1 MKKEVVKEHWP
12 RLLKNSGKYNWLKAD
27 WSKWVDEDEEDAKPD
42 FDGLGKY
49 QNTSCSDR
57 DATSRAK
64 CYSRLFLYSFLYLSI
79 IYFNFINRHIGGA
92 TSAATSFRN

>member
-1 MKKEVVKEHWP
+1 MKKEVKKEHWP

-49 QNTSCSDR
+49 PR
-57 DATSRAK
+57 K
-64 CYSRLFLYSFLYLSI
+64 YSFRTIELHLACKFAPGTCYLLLLD
-79 IYFNFINRHIGGA
+79 
-92 TSAATSFRN
+92 

>member
-1 MKKEVVKEHWP
+1 MQFVVLKKEVKKEHWP

-49 QNTSCSDR
+49 LDR
-57 DATSRAK
+57 KSLR
-64 CYSRLFLYSFLYLSI
+64 SV
-79 IYFNFINRHIGGA
+79 
-92 TSAATSFRN
+92 